1 MIIFYSDN
9 EEEFDVGPL
18 SNSNSAQQQESAIG
32 DQIAVDNDKEVDVVD
47 ADAVDVSAVEMKS
60 ARPTY
65 TIFDKNYLNFSI
77 GVLSKYTG
85 KLMCRKDIL

>member
-9 EEEFDVGPL
+9 EEAFDVGPL
-18 SNSNSAQQQESAIG
+18 SNSNSAQQELTIG
-32 DQIAVDNDKEVDVVD
+32 DQIAVANDKEVDVVD
-47 ADAVDVSAVEMKS
+47 ADAADISAVEMKS

-65 TIFDKNYLNFSI
+65 TIFDKKYLNFSI